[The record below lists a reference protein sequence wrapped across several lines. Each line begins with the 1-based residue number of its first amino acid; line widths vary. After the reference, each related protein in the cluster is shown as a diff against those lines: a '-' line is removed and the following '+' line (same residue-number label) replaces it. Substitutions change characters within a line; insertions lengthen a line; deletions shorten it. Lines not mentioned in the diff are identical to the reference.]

1 MLRFIADEN
10 FNYNIIKELKNRQPE
25 LDIVC
30 LQDIGL
36 SGIDDAKLLEWA
48 SQEGRILL
56 THDVTTITEFAN
68 QRIAQELHIPGIFA
82 ISIDVTSDR
91 AIADILLLAE
101 CSNDGEWEGQIRYLP
116 LS

>member
-1 MLRFIADEN
+1 MLRFVADEN
-10 FNYNIIKELKNRQPE
+10 FNYHIIKELQNRQPE

-30 LQDIGL
+30 LHTIGL
-36 SGIDDAKLLEWA
+36 AGIDDAKLLQWA

-56 THDVTTITEFAN
+56 TNDVTTITEFVN
-68 QRIAQELHIPGIFA
+68 QRIAQELPTPGIFVV
-82 ISIDVTSDR
+82 SVDLTSDR
-91 AIADILLLAE
+91 IIPDILLLAE